1 MLDMTAFSI
10 KALLLFALTAVL
22 TLAANCGSGGTNS
35 QDVLSPS
42 PAGLPRTTVDI
53 VNNNGQRLQIIA
65 EIASTPEQHSQ
76 GLMYRTSMAENEGML
91 FVFDTERVL
100 SFWMKNTYIPLDM
113 IFIDS
118 EHVIIEINHNA
129 QPENTVPF
137 TSSAAA
143 LYVLEVNGG
152 VCATKNINVGDSVEF
167 DY

>member
-1 MLDMTAFSI
+1 M
-10 KALLLFALTAVL
+10 L
-22 TLAANCGSGGTNS
+22 TLAANCGSGGTRSN
-35 QDVLSPS
+35 DALSPS
-42 PAGLPRTTVDI
+42 PAGLPRTIVDI
-53 VNNNGQRLQIIA
+53 VNNDGQRLQINA
-65 EIASTPEQHSQ
+65 EIASTTEQHSQ
-76 GLMYRTSMAENEGML
+76 GLMYRTSMSEDEGML

-118 EHVIIEINHNA
+118 EHVIIDINHNA
-129 QPENTVPF
+129 QPEDTVPF

-152 VCATKNINVGDSVEF
+152 FCETENVNVGDSVEF

>member
-1 MLDMTAFSI
+1 MTTFSI

-22 TLAANCGSGGTNS
+22 TLGANCGSGGTKS
-35 QDVLSPS
+35 QDSLSPS
-42 PAGLPRTTVDI
+42 PAGLPRTSVEI
-53 VNNNGQRLQIIA
+53 VNDEGQRLQINA

-76 GLMYRTSMAENEGML
+76 GLMYRTSMSEDEGML

-118 EHVIIEINHNA
+118 EHVIIDINHNA
-129 QPENTVPF
+129 QPEDTVPF

-152 VCATKNINVGDSVEF
+152 FCVAENINVGDSVEF